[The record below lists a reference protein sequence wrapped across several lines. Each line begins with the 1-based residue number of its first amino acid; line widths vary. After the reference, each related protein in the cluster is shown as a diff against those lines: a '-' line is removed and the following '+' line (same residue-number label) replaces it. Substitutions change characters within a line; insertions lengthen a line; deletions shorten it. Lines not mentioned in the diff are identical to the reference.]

1 MNTNNAE
8 RAPITFDESECV
20 EENRSHW
27 LRNFDDENLRSLD
40 EIKIDG
46 SHFLLDPL
54 EETELV
60 FKLKRNDKNKLT
72 VTGRFT
78 HSFYDEQA
86 ARILRKKSVL
96 NRTFK
101 DIALDAVADT
111 DMGIEYIE
119 RGSFIVTLRG
129 KTFDVSNDDYSQV
142 RGYMIRFL
150 ETIIVIQNTESC
162 E

>member
-1 MNTNNAE
+1 MNSNNIE
-8 RAPITFDESECV
+8 RDSHGFDDFEYEGES
-20 EENRSHW
+20 RTRW
-27 LRNFDDENLRSLD
+27 LSNFDDDNLRSLG

-46 SHFLLDPL
+46 SHFLLDSL

-60 FKLKRNDKNKLT
+60 FRLKGNDNKTLT
-72 VTGRFT
+72 VRGRFT
-78 HSFYDEQA
+78 HSFSEEQA

-111 DMGIEYIE
+111 DIGIGFIE
-119 RGSFIVTLRG
+119 RGIFIVTLKG
-129 KTFDVSNDDYSQV
+129 KTFNVSDGDYSKG
-142 RGYMIRFL
+142 RDYMVRFL
-150 ETIIVIQNTESC
+150 ECIILIQNTESC

>member
-1 MNTNNAE
+1 MTSNNIE
-8 RAPITFDESECV
+8 RDSLKFDDFEYDGEC
-20 EENRSHW
+20 RSRW
-27 LRNFDDENLRSLD
+27 LSNFDDDNLRSLE
-40 EIKIDG
+40 EIKIEG
-46 SHFLLDPL
+46 SQFLLDPL

-60 FKLKRNDKNKLT
+60 FRLKRDDKKTLA
-72 VTGRFT
+72 VSGRFA

-101 DIALDAVADT
+101 DIAMDAVADT

-119 RGSFIVTLRG
+119 RGNFIVTLNG
-129 KTFDVSNDDYSQV
+129 KLFDVSNGDYSMV
-142 RGYMIRFL
+142 REYMVRFL
-150 ETIIVIQNTESC
+150 ETIMLIQNTESC

>member
-1 MNTNNAE
+1 MSTTNAE
-8 RAPITFDESECV
+8 HLSELFDETECIG
-20 EENRSHW
+20 ESRSRW
-27 LRNFDDENLRSLD
+27 LSNFDDMNLSTFD

-46 SHFLLDPL
+46 AHFLLDPL

-60 FKLKRNDKNKLT
+60 FKLKRSDNKTLT
-72 VTGRFT
+72 VSGRFT

-119 RGSFIVTLRG
+119 RGTFIISLRS
-129 KTFDVSNDDYSQV
+129 KTFDISSGDYNQA
-142 RGYMIRFL
+142 RKYMIRFL
-150 ETIIVIQNTESC
+150 ETIMVVQNTESC